1 MAQCKECKTKVG
13 CGCQL
18 KEGLCP
24 ACYSKKQAELKT
36 VPKPTENVR

>member
-1 MAQCKECKTKVG
+1 MAKCLNCGAKMG

-24 ACYSKKQAELKT
+24 ACYSKKYKAT
-36 VPKPTENVR
+36 VPKPK